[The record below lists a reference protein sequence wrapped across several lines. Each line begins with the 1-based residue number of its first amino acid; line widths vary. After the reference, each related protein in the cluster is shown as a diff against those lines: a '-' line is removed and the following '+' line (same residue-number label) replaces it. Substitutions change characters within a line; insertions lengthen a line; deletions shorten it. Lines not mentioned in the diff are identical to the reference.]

1 MKLFAKNKVAGIFRG
16 FSEGGLEF
24 HADIILPYNNEFQ
37 NAPMH
42 GQFLVVQLETEEEGV
57 LGRITSI
64 ASEGRLAST
73 AGEDYAI
80 RAVGDERPIGENLRE
95 QYLRYRVNIRVLGV
109 LRVVDGKVE
118 FAASHRRLP
127 HVGSR
132 VAFLNDDLLREIAG
146 HNDAGAD
153 IGFLAMGEFIYGAND
168 RRLRREPWMQVTP
181 PGVIPKFPASS
192 LVSRRS
198 FVFARAGFGKS
209 NLVKL
214 LFSNLYRQTPTVQK
228 RGNRQVPVGTLIF
241 DPDGEYFWPDDKG
254 RPGLC
259 DVAELRDKLVVF
271 TPKEGPSD
279 FYASFVAGNIKL
291 DIRRLRPTDVIS
303 IALAPEKQD
312 QQNVRKLKQLS
323 DTAWRQLVDE
333 IYRNRHMADE
343 TLLKDLLGLKDN
355 QEAELLAARGN
366 MTSIVAQLHD
376 PGSQLVD
383 KLLMALSE
391 GKICIIDI
399 SQMRGSSGLILS
411 GIILQKIFDH
421 NQAEFTKP
429 KPQTIP
435 TIAVL
440 EEAQSVLGHGS
451 SGGEG
456 PYVSWVKEGRKYDL
470 GAVLITQQPG
480 SIANEILSQGDN
492 WFIFHLLS
500 AGDLLA
506 VKKANAHFS
515 DDILSS
521 LLNEPI
527 PGHGVFW
534 SSVAGRSYPVP
545 MRVLSFESQHKT
557 ADPEYQQGRVDTY
570 AAGLRERFDR
580 EVKEL
585 LAKTPNEPGVS
596 TTEPPHPPAVD
607 EPETVDV
614 LSLQIENAI
623 ECFIQRKTGLIDQ
636 IRNRGVTW
644 KGIAVAIEE
653 FLPESMVDR
662 SDHAHSA
669 VRPAL
674 DRAFGRDAW
683 KTERRPKKNDAS
695 ATTTWVVLKRNPTGT
710 REELGSF

>member
-24 HADIILPYNNEFQ
+24 HADIILPYNHEFQ

-64 ASEGRLAST
+64 ASEGRLASS

-80 RAVGDERPIGENLRE
+80 RAVNDERPIGENLRE

-109 LRVVDGKVE
+109 LRVIDGKVE

-153 IGFLAMGEFIYGAND
+153 IGFLAMGEFIYGVND
-168 RRLRREPWMQVTP
+168 RRLRRQPWMQVTP
-181 PGVIPKFPASS
+181 PAVIPKFPASS

-209 NLVKL
+209 NLIKL
-214 LFSNLYRQTPTVQK
+214 LFSNLYRQTPTVEK
-228 RGNRQVPVGTLIF
+228 RGNRRVPVGTLIF

-279 FYASFVAGNIKL
+279 FYASFVAGTIKL
-291 DIRRLRPTDVIS
+291 DVRRLRPVDVIS

-323 DTAWRQLVDE
+323 DAAWRQLVDE
-333 IYRNRHMADE
+333 IYRNGNAADE
-343 TLLKDLLGLKDN
+343 ALLKELLGLKDN
-355 QEAELLAARGN
+355 QELELLAARGN
-366 MTSIVAQLHD
+366 MTSIVTQLHD

-391 GKICIIDI
+391 GKICIVDI
-399 SQMRGSSGLILS
+399 SQMRGSSGLMLS
-411 GIILQKIFDH
+411 GILLKKIFDH
-421 NQAEFTKP
+421 NQAEFTKAQ
-429 KPQTIP
+429 PQTIP
-435 TIAVL
+435 TVAVL
-440 EEAQSVLGHGS
+440 EEAQSVLGHGT

-545 MRVLSFESQHKT
+545 IRVLSFETQHHT
-557 ADPEYQQGRVDTY
+557 ADPEYRSGRVNTY
-570 AAGLRERFDR
+570 AATLRERFDR

-585 LAKTPNEPGVS
+585 LARAAHEPGTS
-596 TTEPPHPPAVD
+596 MPEPSQPLNAD
-607 EPETVDV
+607 EVGTVDV

-623 ECFIQRKTGLIDQ
+623 QCFIQRRTDLISQ
-636 IRNRGVTW
+636 IRSRGVPW
-644 KGIAVAIEE
+644 KGIAVAIKD
-653 FLPESMVDR
+653 FLPASMVDR
-662 SDHAHSA
+662 ADHAHNA

-674 DRAFGRDAW
+674 DRAFGRDGW
-683 KTERRPKKNDAS
+683 ETVRRPKKTDAS
-695 ATTTWVVLKRNPTGT
+695 ATTSWVVLRGNFRPDAPP
-710 REELGSF
+710 L